1 MWNTWQEWLAPPGQA
16 RPGLQDLRQLGSK
29 RAAGRL
35 LAISSAALGFI
46 ERLVRSLVM
55 TPWAEDWRHWVMH
68 VTDNQGEEIFDLP
81 FNSILGKL
89 H

>member
-1 MWNTWQEWLAPPGQA
+1 MTEVYFHCSDTEHFFVDRRGCAMELEEA
-16 RPGLQDLRQLGSK
+16 R
-29 RAAGRL
+29 AHA
-35 LAISSAALGFI
+35 

-55 TPWAEDWRHWVMH
+55 TPCAEDWRHWVMH

-81 FNSILGKL
+81 FKSILGKL